1 MVGKKECLQG
11 CSVAG
16 MASVKMA
23 RLHGAEQWRFFG
35 SDNFKLGQLP
45 LPLVTQESRM
55 KTSKTGGDLVQ
66 FRSNLPQISNLFTR
80 YIP

>member
-45 LPLVTQESRM
+45 LPWSHKKV
-55 KTSKTGGDLVQ
+55 G
-66 FRSNLPQISNLFTR
+66 
-80 YIP
+80 